1 MQADEQLTDQVSRL
15 TNEVEVLRESVDEL
29 KTALEWALRNAR
41 ITVQFDEAA
50 NAPPDRVAEP
60 ETDPT
65 IELFE
70 IGDGV
75 NFQSDGVDH
84 FGEIIALNDGENIAK
99 VQLIRSG
106 ETVDINQD
114 HLTRLENDPLN
125 YRISKTVRETSP
137 AEEVK
142 PPVPKRGRQL
152 TLDFESQT
160 TCEMTEPFAAAENAD
175 ESVLSKEAFKFRTRK
190 IWNAVNGWLIDY
202 TPAIGFD
209 AFALGV
215 FEKVE
220 LETSGTFADTYQVRL
235 LKDDYAL
242 ACGMAIAA
250 EDAALAME
258 EQGLDDD
265 AETVIRVYHL
275 VIALAATGFDLE
287 HYLPGFP
294 VHSIEI
300 S

>member
-15 TNEVEVLRESVDEL
+15 ANEVEALRESVDEL

-50 NAPPDRVAEP
+50 NAPPDRVAEL
-60 ETDPT
+60 EADPT

-75 NFQSDGVDH
+75 TFQSDGVDH
-84 FGEIIALNDGENIAK
+84 FGEIIALDDGENIAK
-99 VQLIRSG
+99 VQLISSG
-106 ETVDINQD
+106 ETVDVNQD
-114 HLTRLENDPLN
+114 HLTRLENDPLS

-137 AEEVK
+137 PEEVK

-160 TCEMTEPFAAAENAD
+160 TCEMIEPFAAAENAD
-175 ESVLSKEAFKFRTRK
+175 ESVLSKEALKCRTRK

-220 LETSGTFADTYQVRL
+220 LETSGTFADTDQVRL

-265 AETVIRVYHL
+265 AETVLRVYYL

-287 HYLPGFP
+287 YYLPGFP
-294 VHSIEI
+294 VHSLQI